1 MKILFVHQNFPGQ
14 FKFLAPAL
22 IKRGHSVS
30 ALCFEK
36 NQKQF
41 SKEINV
47 FYYQI
52 NRGTTKEAHPYIT
65 DFEAKVIRGEA
76 CYLKAIEIKKKGFSP
91 DVIIAH
97 HGWGESMFL
106 HRVWPKSQIAL
117 YCEFFYKVSGADVA
131 FDLEFESKISSDHN
145 RIQLKNINNYIHFE
159 NANKAISPTLWQAST
174 FPEFFRKNITVIH
187 DGIDTNTLKPND
199 NANLIINGRIS
210 INSGDEVITFVNRN
224 LEPYRGYHIFMRSLP
239 NILKERP
246 NVKVLIV
253 GGDDVSYGKKAPNG
267 DNWKNIFYEEI
278 KSKLSD
284 SERKRI
290 FYLGYISYEH
300 YVLLLQI
307 SSVHI
312 YLTYPFV
319 LSWSLLEAMSV
330 GCAIVASNTK
340 PLQEVITDQENGLL
354 FDFFDFNRLSNLAI
368 KLLEDSSLRKKI
380 GYNAREFAIKNYD
393 IDLCL
398 KKQLEWVENF

>member
-131 FDLEFESKISSDHN
+131 FDLEFE
-145 RIQLKNINNYIHFE
+145 
-159 NANKAISPTLWQAST
+159 
-174 FPEFFRKNITVIH
+174 
-187 DGIDTNTLKPND
+187 
-199 NANLIINGRIS
+199 
-210 INSGDEVITFVNRN
+210 
-224 LEPYRGYHIFMRSLP
+224 
-239 NILKERP
+239 
-246 NVKVLIV
+246 
-253 GGDDVSYGKKAPNG
+253 
-267 DNWKNIFYEEI
+267 
-278 KSKLSD
+278 
-284 SERKRI
+284 
-290 FYLGYISYEH
+290 
-300 YVLLLQI
+300 
-307 SSVHI
+307 
-312 YLTYPFV
+312 
-319 LSWSLLEAMSV
+319 
-330 GCAIVASNTK
+330 
-340 PLQEVITDQENGLL
+340 
-354 FDFFDFNRLSNLAI
+354 
-368 KLLEDSSLRKKI
+368 
-380 GYNAREFAIKNYD
+380 
-393 IDLCL
+393 
-398 KKQLEWVENF
+398 